1 MNRHANGSARCAFLA
16 SALIVASLCWGTVAL
31 AQANE
36 RQYDFDI
43 APLPLSQALL
53 QFTKQT
59 KLQLF
64 YSPDDVEED
73 KLIAGEVKGLHTAD
87 EALATLLPT
96 GFTFV
101 WTNARTIAVLS
112 PPANVPPGG

>member
-1 MNRHANGSARCAFLA
+1 MNRHANGSARRTLFV
-16 SALIVASLCWGTVAL
+16 SALIVASLWWATVAL
-31 AQANE
+31 AQASE

-73 KLIAGEVKGLHTAD
+73 QLIAGDQLVFFYIVRAVEKLQ
-87 EALATLLPT
+87 LRLL
-96 GFTFV
+96 
-101 WTNARTIAVLS
+101 RELQQRL
-112 PPANVPPGG
+112 